1 MKLLVTLATVLVT
14 GAAVRVEAATLICP
28 PHVFANT
35 AGAPQCFAVVNYPK
49 AVGAGVGAVTCNP
62 PPGSEFPVG
71 DSTVTCEAVATAF
84 PFPRLTCS
92 FTVTMS
98 DRTAPSITC
107 PPNVTTPTDAGLCGA
122 ILSLEPT
129 ATDACSVVTLVQIA
143 GLLPG
148 SQFPPGIVHNVFR
161 AIDAGG
167 NTTTCEQIVT
177 VSDTEKPHL
186 SCPDMV
192 VSAPGPVDYQAR
204 LIDNCD
210 SGNPIF
216 FDPPSGS
223 QFDVGTT
230 RVVAS
235 SQDNARNLAVCSFT
249 VTVAPPPTTTT
260 LPPGCPVAA
269 TLPSVACR
277 VGELTP
283 TVAAV
288 TTDPART
295 RLGRLVDQ
303 AGEFIAQAETLG
315 AAGRRKP
322 TARAIRKSIARL
334 GRFRKKVLA
343 KKSGI
348 AEPTRSQLA
357 AAAEALVTDLR
368 TILGS

>member
-1 MKLLVTLATVLVT
+1 VKLLVTLATVLLT
-14 GAAVRVEAATLICP
+14 GAAVRVQAATLICP
-28 PHVFANT
+28 PRIFANT
-35 AGAPQCFAVVNYPK
+35 SATQCFAVVNYPK
-49 AVGAGVGAVTCNP
+49 AIGSGVGGVTCNP
-62 PPGSEFPVG
+62 PPGSELPIG
-71 DSTVTCEAVATAF
+71 DTTVTCEAVATTF

-92 FTVTMS
+92 FTVTVS
-98 DRTAPSITC
+98 DRGAPSITC

-122 ILSLEPT
+122 LLSFEPT
-129 ATDACSVVTLVQIA
+129 ATDACSGVTLVQIQ

-148 SQFPPGIVHNVFR
+148 SLFPLGIVHNRFR

-167 NTTTCEQIVT
+167 NTATCEQIVT
-177 VSDTEKPHL
+177 VSDAEKPHL

-192 VSAPGPVDYQAR
+192 VSAPGPVDYQVAFT
-204 LIDNCD
+204 DNCD
-210 SGNPIF
+210 FPVPIF

-230 RVVAS
+230 RVAAAA
-235 SQDNARNLAVCSFT
+235 QDFSNNLAVCSFT

-357 AAAEALVTDLR
+357 TAAEALVTDLR
-368 TILGS
+368 AILGS